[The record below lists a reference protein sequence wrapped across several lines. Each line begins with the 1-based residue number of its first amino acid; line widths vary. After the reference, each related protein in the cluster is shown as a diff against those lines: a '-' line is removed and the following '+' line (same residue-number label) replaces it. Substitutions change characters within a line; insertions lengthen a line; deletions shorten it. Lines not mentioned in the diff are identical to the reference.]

1 MLFYLFPPD
10 YGPNTATSHCPPGVL
25 STPTPPH
32 HQQHHFHPAVK
43 AHGQSSLAFP
53 KQLVDC
59 CMDRFFFQN
68 LQNFRSGFRTS
79 DCNRITMQCT
89 TQRST
94 STTRLV
100 FRQLCSSSNPKSPY
114 VVTDHLP
121 FQAFTVSSIHYLRY
135 TCVLVGFFLS

>member
-68 LQNFRSGFRTS
+68 LQNFRSGFRIS
-79 DCNRITMQCT
+79 DCNRITMQCLLAPH
-89 TQRST
+89 RG
-94 STTRLV
+94 RPVPLG
-100 FRQLCSSSNPKSPY
+100 LCSDNY
-114 VVTDHLP
+114 VQVPIQSLRTLSRITFRSRLLQSRASIICVTR
-121 FQAFTVSSIHYLRY
+121 VYS
-135 TCVLVGFFLS
+135 